1 MAIKGGQETI
11 TLDGLTYTL
20 DDRDRV
26 AAQIVQES
34 ENVLSANSTIQY
46 TNPVLQTDAAE
57 TLTVAANAGRTTII
71 PNVSADRIYT
81 LPQVAEGLHIHL
93 VGFGALAADGHDV
106 SIITDTANT
115 EFYHGAVVHHDSNQT
130 GQTSAVVW
138 GNGSSNDTIKL
149 DTPEAFDIHF
159 LGKSSTVWYVWGW
172 SAGVTPITISD
183 A

>member
-1 MAIKGGQETI
+1 MATRVGKYKLSKKEARLGIIDGGTVEQPFIFDANTNIK
-11 TLDGLTYTL
+11 YTT
-20 DDRDRV
+20 
-26 AAQIVQES
+26 S
-34 ENVLSANSTIQY
+34 
-46 TNPVLQTDAAE
+46 VLQTDAAE

-81 LPQVAEGLHIHL
+81 LPQVAEGLHLHL

-115 EFYHGAVVHHDSNQT
+115 EFFHGAVTHHDTDQT
-130 GQTSAVVW
+130 AQTTSVVW

-149 DTPEAFDIHF
+149 DLVEGFDLHF

-172 SAGVTPITISD
+172 TAGATVVTIADS
-183 A
+183 

>member
-1 MAIKGGQETI
+1 MAIKTTNI
-11 TLDGLTYTL
+11 TFDGLVHTL

-26 AAQIVQES
+26 AAQLVA
-34 ENVLSANSTIQY
+34 ENSNTFTSNSAIQY
-46 TNPVLQTDAAE
+46 TTSVLQTDAAE

-81 LPQVAEGLHIHL
+81 LPQVAAGLKLHL

-106 SIITDTANT
+106 IIRATDDTI
-115 EFYHGAVVHHDSNQT
+115 FFHGALVHHDSNQT
-130 GQTSAVVW
+130 SQTSAVVW
-138 GNGSSNDTIKL
+138 GDGSSNDQIKL
-149 DTPEAFDIHF
+149 DVVEAFDIHL

-172 SAGVTPITISD
+172 TAGVTPVTISN